1 MEMEFNQV
9 DMAAVEERIRSLKK
23 EQNAIIAAHTYQAP
37 EVQAVADIVGDSYAL
52 AQKAAQAA
60 AGVIYM
66 CGVRFM
72 AEGVK
77 ILSPAKNVVLVDATA
92 DCAMARQILP
102 GRVEAFRRSHPDYA
116 VVAYINT
123 TAELKAVCDVCVTSS
138 SAVRI
143 VRALPQKDI
152 LFIPDQNLGKFVQMQ
167 VPEKHIVTWDGY
179 CPVHHALTAADIE
192 QAKKTYPHAKVAI
205 HPECRPE
212 AVALA
217 DMVGSTADIIR
228 YIESSE
234 EEILVATERGV
245 VDKYSL
251 LYPGRLHQICEEK
264 LVCPDMKRTTLDSV
278 MAALEGKGGEI
289 IALDE
294 KLAAAARSSLE
305 NMLKY
310 GG

>member
-1 MEMEFNQV
+1 MISKM
-9 DMAAVEERIRSLKK
+9 DMDLGLSQRIEHFKK
-23 EQNAIIAAHTYQAP
+23 EQNAVIAAHTYQAP
-37 EVQAVADIVGDSYAL
+37 EVQAAADIIGDSYAL
-52 AQKAAQAA
+52 AQKAAQTA

-77 ILSPAKNVVLVDATA
+77 ILSPDKKVVLVEPSA
-92 DCAMARQILP
+92 DCAMARQISP
-102 GRVEAFRRSHPDYA
+102 ERVQEFRRQNPDYA

-143 VRALPQKDI
+143 VRALPQKNI
-152 LFIPDQNLGKFVQMQ
+152 LFIPDQNLGKYVHKQ

-179 CPVHHALTAADIE
+179 CPVHHVLTAADIMSAR
-192 QAKKTYPHAKVAI
+192 QKFPHAKVAI
-205 HPECRPE
+205 HPECKPE
-212 AVALA
+212 AVAQA

-234 EEILVATERGV
+234 DEILVATERGV
-245 VDKYSL
+245 ADRYSL
-251 LYPGRLHQICEEK
+251 LYPGRIHQICAEK

-278 MAALEGKGGEI
+278 MAALEGKGGEV
-289 IALDE
+289 IALDDE
-294 KLAAAARSSLE
+294 LAAAARSSLE